1 MADGYESLTRVYAPH
16 TESDIREMLDAVGV
30 ESLEDLL
37 RVPDAIALAAPLAVP
52 PGLPELELQRT
63 MAAYA
68 ARNEALG
75 YVSFLGAG
83 AYRHYVP
90 PVVPAIAM
98 RGEFL
103 TAYTPYQA
111 EVSQGY
117 LQAIYEWQ
125 SYVCLLTG
133 LDLANASVYDGATA
147 LAEGAIM
154 AVNATGRRAILV
166 SAAVH
171 PNYRGVL
178 RTYARGLD
186 LDVEELPLGGDGR
199 TDFASLEARL
209 ADKRF
214 AALVVQNPNFF
225 GAVDVPGDDVRRIV
239 EASGTVTIGVVAEAM
254 SLGALVP
261 PAGWGAHIAVG
272 EGQSFGVAMA
282 YGGPYVGFIA
292 ANKEHMRRIPG
303 RLVGRS
309 VDVAGK
315 PAYTLTLQAREQHIR
330 REKAT
335 SNICTNQ
342 AHCAL
347 CATIYLAAVGASG
360 LRRCAT
366 LNVERIHAL
375 SEKVVAVPGF
385 SRRFE
390 GPVFNEAAIRVPAAA
405 SAAQVLAKLRER
417 KILGGVDLGRWYPQL
432 TDCILMSATELTT
445 DAEIEALASALRA
458 IVEELDLVRA

>member
-1 MADGYESLTRVYAPH
+1 MYAPH
-16 TESDIREMLDAVGV
+16 TQTEIQEMLDAVGV
-30 ESLEDLL
+30 ESLEELL
-37 RVPDAIALAAPLAVP
+37 RVPDAVALREPLAIP
-52 PGLPELELQRT
+52 PGLAELDLQRT
-63 MAAYA
+63 IGAYA
-68 ARNEALG
+68 ARNGAVDF
-75 YVSFLGAG
+75 VSFLGGG

-125 SYVCLLTG
+125 SYICLLTG

-166 SAAVH
+166 SSAVH

-186 LDVEELPLGGDGR
+186 VDVEELPIAADGR
-199 TDFASLEARL
+199 TDFSSLEARL
-209 ADKRF
+209 ADERF
-214 AALVVQNPNFF
+214 AALVVQNPNFL
-225 GAVDVPGDDVRRIV
+225 GSVDVPGDQVRRAL
-239 EASGTVTIGVVAEAM
+239 EASGTVAEAM

-261 PAGWGAHIAVG
+261 PAAWGAAIAVG

-282 YGGPYVGFIA
+282 YGGPHVGFIA
-292 ANKEHMRRIPG
+292 ASTEHMRRVPG
-303 RLVGRS
+303 RLVGRT
-309 VDVAGK
+309 VDVHGK

-347 CATIYLAAVGASG
+347 CATIYLAAVGGSG

-366 LNVERIHAL
+366 LNLARAHAL
-375 SEKVVAVPGF
+375 AETVTAVPGF
-385 SRRFE
+385 TRRFAA
-390 GPVFNEAAIRVPAAA
+390 PVFNELAIRVPAGTTAA
-405 SAAQVLAKLRER
+405 AVLAKLRER
-417 KILGGVDLGRWYPQL
+417 KILGGLDLGRWYPHL
-432 TDCILMSATELTT
+432 ADCMLMTATELTT
-445 DAEIEALASALRA
+445 DAEIESLASALRA
-458 IVEELDLVRA
+458 VAKELDLVRV